1 MKNMSVH
8 LVLMTTIFFTA
19 LVPSSSLHAGD
30 FLKKIFGKRCRAIC
44 VQKNNTDCNPC
55 APQCDS
61 SDVCCYAPRARV
73 NVCPLA
79 LQLEVLDGN
88 SCAFAVYSASDC
100 MGNYFGIN
108 MPCNVGLANC
118 VGRSCRDANNN
129 PASRIARPTFAPS
142 TGSHFDE
149 GLALGIVVPNAAT
162 IQLRPAAGVVVANE
176 RTCNIIIDGV
186 LKTIRLMDVTL
197 ANGKKVGVAFEIAGG
212 TPVNSQVVQVAN
224 EGYLKSKLLLD
235 QATQMYYFCTL
246 SR

>member
-1 MKNMSVH
+1 MKNMSIR
-8 LVLMTTIFFTA
+8 LVLLTTIFFTA
-19 LVPSSSLHAGD
+19 LIPSSSLNAGD

-44 VQKNNTDCNPC
+44 VQKPNAACDPC

-61 SDVCCYAPRARV
+61 SDVCCYGIRRPV

-88 SCAFAVYSASDC
+88 SCAFSVYSASDC
-100 MGNYFGIN
+100 SGNYFGIN

-118 VGRSCRDANNN
+118 VNGNCRDANNS
-129 PASRIARPTFAPS
+129 PASRLARPTFAPR

-149 GLALGIVVPNAAT
+149 GLAQGIVVPNAAT
-162 IQLRPAAGVVVANE
+162 LQLRPAAGVVVANE
-176 RTCNIIIDGV
+176 RTSNIIIDGV

-197 ANGKKVGVAFEIAGG
+197 ANGNKLGVAFEIAGG
-212 TPVNSQVVQVAN
+212 NPVNSQVVQVAN
-224 EGYLKSKLLLD
+224 EGYLQSKLLVD

-246 SR
+246 RR

>member
-19 LVPSSSLHAGD
+19 LVPSSSLQAGD

-44 VQKNNTDCNPC
+44 VQKLSADCNPC
-55 APQCDS
+55 APQGGSYDS
-61 SDVCCYAPRARV
+61 CCYAPRARV

-88 SCAFAVYSASDC
+88 SCVFAVYSATDC
-100 MGNYFGIN
+100 NGSYFGIN

-118 VGRSCRDANNN
+118 NGNSCRDANNN
-129 PASRIARPTFAPS
+129 PASRIGRTTLTPS
-142 TGSHFDE
+142 TGSHFDD
-149 GLALGIVVPNAAT
+149 GLARGIVVPNAAT
-162 IQLRPAAGVVVANE
+162 LRLRPAAGVVVANE

-197 ANGKKVGVAFEIAGG
+197 ADGNKLGVAFEIVGG
-212 TPVNSQVVQVAN
+212 TPVNSQVVQVEN
-224 EGYLKSKLLLD
+224 DGHLQSKLLVD

-246 SR
+246 RR